1 MEKQAYSI
9 REFREQTGIGRNLAY
24 KLIETGK
31 IKTIRVGR
39 RILIPAWAFEEFLRK
54 VD

>member
-9 REFREQTGIGRNLAY
+9 KELREQTGIGKNLAY

-31 IKTIRVGR
+31 IKTIRAGR
-39 RILIPAWAFEEFLRK
+39 RILIPSWAFEEFLKR